1 MSKVRLT
8 PKARRDLEEIWTFSV
23 DEWGAPRAER
33 YMRRLQ
39 TVVERV
45 CEHPET
51 ARPCD
56 DIRPGYRR
64 ASAGAHVVFL
74 RMKAGSA
81 EIVRVLHARMD
92 FPRRL

>member
-1 MSKVRLT
+1 MVQLT

-23 DEWGAPRAER
+23 NQWGATRAER

-45 CEHPET
+45 CERPET
-51 ARPCD
+51 ARACD

-64 ASAGAHVVFL
+64 AAAGSHVIFL

-81 EIVRVLHARMD
+81 EIVRILHARMD
-92 FPRRL
+92 FSRRL